1 MRVNSFRRGA
11 ALAVALMAVYAA
23 KPAAAQQPAP
33 APAPVAA
40 VPEAAELTVYTEAFL
55 DIELITAELAPRIE
69 AAQTE
74 EEKAQLKQEAE
85 ERTSAVLEQREM
97 EKERYEAIGK
107 LIEANPELRAQFDAE
122 RTRIAEERKKIG
134 G

>member
-1 MRVNSFRRGA
+1 MQVNALRRGA
-11 ALAVALMAVYAA
+11 AVAVAVMAVFGA

-33 APAPVAA
+33 APAPVA

-55 DIELITAELAPRIE
+55 DIELITAELAPKIE

-85 ERTSAVLEQREM
+85 ERTAAVLEQREI

-107 LIEANPELRAQFDAE
+107 LIEANPELRAQFEAE
-122 RTRIAEERKKIG
+122 RTRITEERKKIG

>member
-33 APAPVAA
+33 APAAVAA
-40 VPEAAELTVYTEAFL
+40 PEAGELTVYTEAFL
-55 DIELITAELAPRIE
+55 DIELITQELAPQIE

-74 EEKAQLKQEAE
+74 EEKAQLQEQVE
-85 ERTSAVLEQREM
+85 ERTAAVLEQREI

-107 LIEANPELRAQFDAE
+107 LIEANPELRAQFEAE

>member
-1 MRVNSFRRGA
+1 
-11 ALAVALMAVYAA
+11 MAVYAV

-33 APAPVAA
+33 SPAPVAA
-40 VPEAAELTVYTEAFL
+40 PEAAELTVYTEAFL
-55 DIELITAELAPRIE
+55 DIELITQELAPQIE

-74 EEKAQLKQEAE
+74 EEKAQLQQQVE
-85 ERTSAVLEQREM
+85 ERSAAVLAQREI

-122 RTRIAEERKKIG
+122 RTRIVEERKKIG

>member
-1 MRVNSFRRGA
+1 MRVSSFRRGA
-11 ALAVALMAVYAA
+11 AVAVALMAVYAA

-33 APAPVAA
+33 APEPVAA
-40 VPEAAELTVYTEAFL
+40 PDAAELTVYTEAFL
-55 DIELITAELAPRIE
+55 DIELITQELGPKIE

-74 EEKAQLKQEAE
+74 EEKAQLQQQVE
-85 ERTSAVLEQREM
+85 ERSAAVLAQREI

-107 LIEANPELRAQFDAE
+107 LIEANPELRAQFEAE
-122 RTRIAEERKKIG
+122 RTRIAEERKKVG